1 MQSLKYLY
9 IIYLSLA
16 CSMLSA
22 QAKWEKAKAQDL
34 LLAVNQSKA
43 FISNTPQL
51 AFKVLKTIATADAK
65 HEVLANTKIIFKRN
79 EKLLW
84 LKSKE
89 IEIKQNAQYL
99 LTIDS
104 NNKTIV
110 VDKPIDLASKSLL
123 GSDMDALIQTDM
135 KDIQKLVLLT
145 QLQFQFK
152 YRDEMDTSMN
162 HTVLLVFDKKTGQV
176 LKSINT
182 NEKAE
187 DYQVTTKRMVH
198 AKMQIETVFVPILNA
213 TPLSE
218 LELGLSNY
226 IKTDAKNIVT
236 LEKKY
241 SKYKFLDQR
250 AMRN

>member
-1 MQSLKYLY
+1 MLKQ
-9 IIYLSLA
+9 IYFILLSVMCFA
-16 CSMLSA
+16 LSA

-34 LLAVNQSKA
+34 LLAINQSKA
-43 FISNTPQL
+43 FISNTPTL

-65 HEVLANTKIIFKRN
+65 HEVLANTQIIFKRN

-84 LKSKE
+84 VKSKE

-110 VDKPIDLASKSLL
+110 VDKPIDLGSKSLL

-135 KDIQKLVLLT
+135 KDIQKLVSPS

-152 YRDEMDTSMN
+152 YRDEADTTMN
-162 HTVLLVFDKKTGQV
+162 HLVLLVFDKKTGQMI
-176 LKSINT
+176 KSINA
-182 NEKAE
+182 NEKAD
-187 DYQVTTKRMVH
+187 DYQVSAKRLVH
-198 AKMQIETVFVPILNA
+198 AKMQMETVFVPLVNV

-218 LELGLSNY
+218 QELGLNHY
-226 IKTDAKNIVT
+226 IKTDVKNKVT